1 MISINA
7 IQATATTTEKNK
19 TIAINT
25 GQKASF
31 SGFLVP
37 EWQFRKINQDL
48 IEKDMLL
55 SQAHA
60 AQLKEDE
67 NSSVETFLWGFLA
80 GSATILVIDKLGGR

>member
-7 IQATATTTEKNK
+7 TPVTATEKNK
-19 TIAINT
+19 TVTINT

-55 SQAHA
+55 GQVQA
-60 AQLKEDE
+60 AQLKDDE
-67 NSSVETFLWGFLA
+67 ETSVETFLWGFLA
-80 GSATILVIDKLGGR
+80 GSATILVIDKLGSR